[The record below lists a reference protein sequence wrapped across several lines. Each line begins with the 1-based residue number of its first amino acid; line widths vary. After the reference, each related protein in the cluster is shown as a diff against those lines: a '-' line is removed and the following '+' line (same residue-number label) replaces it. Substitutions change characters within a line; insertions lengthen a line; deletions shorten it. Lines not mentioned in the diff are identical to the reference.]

1 MVLAEADMLDD
12 DRVPAIVSWFERET
26 ADLPPS
32 IAKELGVWFDV
43 QRNGSARTPRCRPRT
58 ESTTRLHTRWMLP
71 AVRAWSADGHHSLRE
86 ISKEDVLL
94 ALPPGG
100 NERVLAAK
108 ALRTLFSVLK
118 ARGLVFVNPTA
129 AIPTGRHERRQPL
142 PLDVQV
148 LRASLDSGDPVRA
161 ALTALVAFHG
171 LRAGELRGLK
181 LTDASSG
188 HLYVSTR
195 RIVLADP
202 VRVRLSSYLD
212 YRNAKVAVHGQSPLL
227 CQPPHRVSHGPGR
240 QPLAQPQAGHA
251 RTAHPRG
258 PHPRRGVGHRR
269 RPSSSVRSLWDRH
282 RCRGPL
288 LRRRRSR
295 QHRRSSDGTSH
306 PVRVVHCLPPPLDRP
321 KFGDRGS

>member
-1 MVLAEADMLDD
+1 
-12 DRVPAIVSWFERET
+12 
-26 ADLPPS
+26 
-32 IAKELGVWFDV
+32 
-43 QRNGSARTPRCRPRT
+43 
-58 ESTTRLHTRWMLP
+58 MLP

-148 LRASLDSGDPVRA
+148 LRASLDSGDPARA

-212 YRNAKVAVHGQSPLL
+212 YRNAKWPSTAN
-227 CQPPHRVSHGPGR
+227 PHFFVNHLTACRTDPVGSRWLSLKLGMPAQLIR
-240 QPLAQPQAGHA
+240 EDRILDEALATEG
-251 RTAHPRG
+251 
-258 PHPRRGVGHRR
+258 
-269 RPSSSVRSLWDRH
+269 D
-282 RCRGPL
+282 
-288 LRRRRSR
+288 LRRLCDLFGIGIDAASRYSVGVDPASIEDPRTTRRI
-295 QHRRSSDGTSH
+295 RSE
-306 PVRVVHCLPPPLDRP
+306 
-321 KFGDRGS
+321 

>member
-1 MVLAEADMLDD
+1 MAFPSHPGRSPLCSTSGHGTWPHVTVGVPPKPSASASDCEWHWGSRWPRANRVRASTVLRLPSLGLGGGVALVLMVLAEADMLDD

-129 AIPTGRHERRQPL
+129 AN
-142 PLDVQV
+142 
-148 LRASLDSGDPVRA
+148 RAPRA
-161 ALTALVAFHG
+161 APA
-171 LRAGELRGLK
+171 
-181 LTDASSG
+181 ASP
-188 HLYVSTR
+188 R
-195 RIVLADP
+195 
-202 VRVRLSSYLD
+202 
-212 YRNAKVAVHGQSPLL
+212 
-227 CQPPHRVSHGPGR
+227 CPG
-240 QPLAQPQAGHA
+240 
-251 RTAHPRG
+251 
-258 PHPRRGVGHRR
+258 
-269 RPSSSVRSLWDRH
+269 PSSK
-282 RCRGPL
+282 
-288 LRRRRSR
+288 SR
-295 QHRRSSDGTSH
+295 
-306 PVRVVHCLPPPLDRP
+306 
-321 KFGDRGS
+321 FG